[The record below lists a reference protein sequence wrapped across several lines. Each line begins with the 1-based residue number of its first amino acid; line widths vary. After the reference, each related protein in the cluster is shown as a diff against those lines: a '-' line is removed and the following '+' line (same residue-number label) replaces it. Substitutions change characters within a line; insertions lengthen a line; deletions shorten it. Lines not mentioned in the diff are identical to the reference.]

1 MDSKRDSTN
10 AADDGKHEEYEMHEQ
25 YDWLANADGS
35 VARARGHQE
44 DGGGGEAGRDTQTG
58 RDAKSGRDAV
68 EDARGLEAVGRA
80 AARSTRLGARQDS
93 WVDALV
99 TLLATIVFGLGWTLV
114 ELERADSPLNGYDA
128 ADSKN
133 RVAAVSASIEIR
145 AIEAQASRPRMV
157 ESVRT
162 DRWGDED
169 ARWTELALQS
179 SNR

>member
-1 MDSKRDSTN
+1 MDSTN
-10 AADDGKHEEYEMHEQ
+10 AGDDVKHEEYEIHEQ

-35 VARARGHQE
+35 VAHARGHQE
-44 DGGGGEAGRDTQTG
+44 DGCSGGEAGHRSLK
-58 RDAKSGRDAV
+58 DAH
-68 EDARGLEAVGRA
+68 GLEAVGRA
-80 AARSTRLGARQDS
+80 AARSARLGSRQDS

-133 RVAAVSASIEIR
+133 RVAAVSASVEIR
-145 AIEAQASRPRMV
+145 AIEAQASMPRMV